1 MEDVKRAKSGWVA
14 GVFPVMAVTGVVSA
28 SESFADVSRVDVIGH
43 LRETV
48 AQSDSMKAQGERV
61 RVDVIEN
68 IGAEGAVYSYT
79 KPMSRRGFGGMA
91 VTVVVS

>member
-1 MEDVKRAKSGWVA
+1 MRGKSMLAVA
-14 GVFPVMAVTGVVSA
+14 FLVVMAVTGVVSA
-28 SESFADVSRVDVIGH
+28 SDSFAGASRVDVIGD

-68 IGAEGAVYSYT
+68 IGSEGAVYPYT
-79 KPMSRRGFGGMA
+79 KPMSR
-91 VTVVVS
+91 